1 MRFEFPFKLIGK
13 STTAFLTGQS
23 RRVLK
28 SWDTGGDPEQ
38 GFCRCYA
45 DGLNLRFNSVCGAGY
60 CCSNLVK
67 EIPGETLPAE
77 RVGLFLGGAK
87 L

>member
-1 MRFEFPFKLIGK
+1 M
-13 STTAFLTGQS
+13 AYLTGQS

-28 SWDTGGDPEQ
+28 SWHTGGDPEQ
-38 GFCRCYA
+38 GFRRCYS
-45 DGLNLRFNSVCGAGY
+45 DGFNQRFSSVCGAGY

-77 RVGLFLGGAK
+77 RVGLFLGGTK

>member
-1 MRFEFPFKLIGK
+1 MGY
-13 STTAFLTGQS
+13 LTDQS
-23 RRVLK
+23 WRILK

-38 GFCRCYA
+38 GFRRCYS
-45 DGLNLRFNSVCGAGY
+45 DGLNQRFSSVCGASY

-77 RVGLFLGGAK
+77 RVGLFLCRAK